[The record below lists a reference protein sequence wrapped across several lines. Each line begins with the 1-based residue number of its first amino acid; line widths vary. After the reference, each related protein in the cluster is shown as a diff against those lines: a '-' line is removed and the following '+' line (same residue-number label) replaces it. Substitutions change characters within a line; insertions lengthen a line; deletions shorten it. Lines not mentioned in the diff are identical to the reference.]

1 MGPFSKSFGP
11 RETYDWFQKRLQL
24 SSDRGSSRASLKT
37 EGDGRVFPSTDNSS
51 TIVHLL
57 SNLAE
62 QLGVQIQTGV
72 RVTNIHALS
81 GGKPNSSD
89 TNTAIECQD
98 KPFGVESSNQSSK
111 NCLLNCDRVIM
122 ATGSTRCSSKST

>member
-11 RETYDWFQKRLQL
+11 RETYDWFQNRLQL
-24 SSDRGSSRASLKT
+24 SPDRGIRASLKT

-72 RVTNIHALS
+72 RVTNIHALLD
-81 GGKPNSSD
+81 GKANSSG
-89 TNTAIECQD
+89 TNAIEYED
-98 KPFGVESSNQSSK
+98 KSFQLESSNKSSK